1 MKGVCRCVCVCVCG
15 GGGVSWMVCEGWC
28 VKEGLCV
35 KGGVCEGCEGC
46 VCVWRG
52 RCELECLSHQI
63 ISKLEI
69 YETHIEILFLIE
81 RT

>member
-1 MKGVCRCVCVCVCG
+1 MEYGVWSG
-15 GGGVSWMVCEGWC
+15 GRRGGMGRMVCEGWC

-35 KGGVCEGCEGC
+35 KGGVCEVC
-46 VCVWRG
+46 VCVCVCVDVWRG

-63 ISKLEI
+63 ISKLDI